1 MPVFIGDVL
10 ESCGGPIL
18 DLGGNKVKGF
28 GVFADGGSRNDLDTE
43 FRASGYL
50 SVVAGD
56 LEVYS
61 GSTWDNAN
69 SWTKIASEFSLY
81 PHIEVDGVDNAP
93 NRAAA
98 FVSDTADDGD
108 RYSFGIYDTTSDLFR
123 KISGDDLKSIIIH
136 YFGQELAFYLSETTG
151 NSIDYYSDTTNGLVG
166 DTDGDGLVTVSDI
179 LNLLGNFGGTLEGMA
194 YRDYVIKL
202 GESLFPGANAEPLV
216 GTAGGSVGAGNVLDE
231 TFGLDGFGNNVVIT
245 GNTAGDDIIVSSAT
259 EPSITIEHKDANNN
273 YIDLNPFLVSNNG
286 EPAITNLFDG
296 QGNPTQSV
304 TSSIRF
310 NSNESISVASA
321 TTVSGANTTIPVT
334 LNFRISL
341 YENQGDTIIPTTNGD
356 NYIEVQVGVLVQP
369 PLGNAGTFFLN
380 AGDIYSGNLIQDILD
395 NYSIVLGQQTVH
407 QIKLTP
413 IVQNNGFVIPLVGP
427 ASGICDSFE
436 IDGLKIIVKGGNALG

>member
-18 DLGGNKVKGF
+18 DLAGNKVKGVGIF
-28 GVFADGGSRNDLDTE
+28 DDTGARNDLDTQ
-43 FRASGYL
+43 FRTSGYL
-50 SVVAGD
+50 SVVDGD

-81 PHIEVDGVDNAP
+81 PNIEVDGDDNAS

-98 FVSDTADDGD
+98 FVSDTADDGG
-108 RYSFGIYDTTSDLFR
+108 RYSFGVYDTTSDIFR

-151 NSIDYYSDTTNGLVG
+151 NSIDYYSDTTTGLVG

-179 LNLLGNFGGTLEGMA
+179 LNLLGNFGGTLEGSV
-194 YRDYVIKL
+194 YRNYVIKL
-202 GESLFPGANAEPLV
+202 GESYFPGANAEPLV
-216 GTAGGSVGAGNVLDE
+216 GTAGGSNAPGDTLDQ

-245 GNTAGDDIIVSSAT
+245 GDTAGDDIIVSSAT
-259 EPSITIEHKDANNN
+259 EPSITIEHKDIDNN
-273 YIDLNPFLVSNNG
+273 YIDLNPFLVSVSG
-286 EPAITNLFDG
+286 DPAVTNLFDSE
-296 QGNPTQSV
+296 GNPTQSV

-321 TTVSGANTTIPVT
+321 TTVSGTTWNGPVT

-341 YENQGDTIIPTTNGD
+341 YENQGDTIITTTNGD

-369 PLGNAGTFFLN
+369 PLDNAGTFFLN
-380 AGDIYSGNLIQDILD
+380 AGNIYSGNLIQDILD
-395 NYSIVLGQQTVH
+395 NYNITFGQQTVH

-413 IVQNNGFVIPLVGP
+413 IVQNNGFVFPFAGP
-427 ASGICDSFE
+427 VSGICDSFE